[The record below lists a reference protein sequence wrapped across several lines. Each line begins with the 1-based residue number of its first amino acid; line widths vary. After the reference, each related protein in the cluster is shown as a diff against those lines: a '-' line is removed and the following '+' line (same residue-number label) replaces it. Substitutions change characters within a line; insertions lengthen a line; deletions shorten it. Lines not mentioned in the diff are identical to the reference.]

1 MPALNVSLPD
11 QMKDWLEQRVK
22 DGRYATVGD
31 YVRDLVRRDQEECE
45 ALVRALHEGEESGIS
60 RRTVAEIAA
69 AAKAKLKNGAV

>member
-1 MPALNVSLPD
+1 MPALSVSLPD

-22 DGRYATVGD
+22 DGRYATVSD

-45 ALVRALHEGEESGIS
+45 ALNRALQEGEESGIS

-69 AAKAKLKNGAV
+69 AAKAKLADGAI